1 MSVDFEK
8 KEHYH
13 IQDLLEIV
21 KVLRSENG
29 CPWDKEQTHESIRQ
43 NFIEEVYE
51 VCEAIDQSNDELMKE
66 ELGDV
71 LFQVVFHAQ
80 MCEEEKKFAFDDV
93 VDGICKKMI
102 VRHPHIFSDV
112 VANTSEDVLRNWDA
126 IKQKQKGQSAADTL
140 VSVPSTLPALM
151 RSQKIGQRAARAKFD
166 YTDSLEALGDLEKEI
181 AELKAAIQNGDSSNI
196 EEELGDVLFSA
207 VNVSRLCGT
216 DAEYALTRSCEKF
229 IRRFA
234 RMQKMVQDA
243 GKEVP
248 ELSMDVLNDYWA
260 QVKSEEKE

>member
-1 MSVDFEK
+1 MAVDFEK

-29 CPWDKEQTHESIRQ
+29 CPWDREQTHESVRQ

-51 VCEAIDQSNDELMKE
+51 VCEAIDKSDDELMKE

-71 LFQVVFHAQ
+71 LFQVVFHSQ
-80 MCEEEKKFAFDDV
+80 MCEEEGKFTFDDV
-93 VDGICKKMI
+93 ADGICKRMI

-112 VANTSEDVLRNWDA
+112 VANTSEDVLKNWDA

-151 RSQKIGQRAARAKFD
+151 RSQKISQRAARAKFG
-166 YTDSLEALGDLEKEI
+166 YTDSLQALSDLESEI
-181 AELKAAIQNGDSSNI
+181 AELKAAIQQGNPADI

-207 VNVSRLCGT
+207 VNVTRHCKV
-216 DAEYALTRSCEKF
+216 DAEYALTLSCEKF
-229 IRRFA
+229 IRRFTK
-234 RMQKMVQDA
+234 MQEIVQEKGEEIA
-243 GKEVP
+243 QLPMET
-248 ELSMDVLNDYWA
+248 LNAYWK
-260 QVKSEEKE
+260 QVKAEENK

>member
-1 MSVDFEK
+1 MAVDFEK

-13 IQDLLEIV
+13 MGDLLEIV

-29 CPWDKEQTHESIRQ
+29 CPWDREQTHESVRQ

-51 VCEAIDQSNDELMKE
+51 VCEAIDRSDDELMKE

-80 MCEEEKKFAFDDV
+80 MCEEDGKFTFDDV
-93 VDGICKKMI
+93 ADGICKKMI

-112 VANTSEDVLRNWDA
+112 VANTSEDVLKNWDA

-140 VSVPSTLPALM
+140 VSVPATLPALM

-166 YTDSLEALGDLEKEI
+166 YTGSLQALSDLESEI
-181 AELKAAIQNGDSSNI
+181 AELKAAIQDGTPADV

-207 VNVSRLCGT
+207 VNVSRHCGV
-216 DAEYALTRSCEKF
+216 DAEYALTQSCEKF

-234 RMQKMVQDA
+234 RMQEIAQQK
-243 GKEVP
+243 GE
-248 ELSMDVLNDYWA
+248 EISRLSMETLNAYWA
-260 QVKSEEKE
+260 QAKAKETL

>member
-1 MSVDFEK
+1 MAVDFEK

-13 IQDLLEIV
+13 MEDLLEIV

-29 CPWDKEQTHESIRQ
+29 CPWDREQTHESVRQ

-51 VCEAIDQSNDELMKE
+51 VCEAIDQSDDELMKE

-80 MCEEEKKFAFDDV
+80 MCREEGKFTFDDV
-93 VDGICKKMI
+93 ADGICKKMI

-112 VANTSEDVLRNWDA
+112 VANTSEDVLKNWDA

-140 VSVPSTLPALM
+140 VSVPATLPALM

-166 YTDSLEALGDLEKEI
+166 YTDSLQALSDLESEI
-181 AELKAAIQNGDSSNI
+181 AELKAALQKGDSRNI

-207 VNVSRLCGT
+207 VNVSRHCGV
-216 DAEYALTRSCEKF
+216 DAEYALTCSCEKF

-234 RMQKMVQDA
+234 EMQKIAQEKGEDLTQLPM
-243 GKEVP
+243 ET
-248 ELSMDVLNDYWA
+248 LNAYWA
-260 QVKSEEKE
+260 QVKAKETL